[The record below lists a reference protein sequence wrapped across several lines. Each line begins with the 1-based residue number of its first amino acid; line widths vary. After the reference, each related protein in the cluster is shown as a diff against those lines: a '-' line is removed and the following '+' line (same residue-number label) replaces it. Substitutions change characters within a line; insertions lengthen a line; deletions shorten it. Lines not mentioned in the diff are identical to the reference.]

1 MYNAPDLRCRP
12 ANRVPAEASPK
23 EPMNF
28 DFLSLLAN
36 GLVPLPWWGYIV
48 VTLALTHVTIAAVT
62 IYLHRSQAHRGLDLH
77 PVIANFFRFWL
88 WLTTGMLTKEWVAI
102 HRKHHAK
109 VETPEDPHSPQTRG
123 IKKVLL
129 EGAELYRDESKNL
142 ETLEKYGIGTPDDW
156 IERNVYTP
164 YSWQGCGLM
173 LVLDL
178 VLFGPIGA
186 TIWAVQMAWIPVTAA
201 GIINGIGHYWGYR
214 NFACEDASRNVV
226 PWGILIGGEELHNNH
241 HAYGTSAR
249 LSSQWYELDI
259 GWMYIRGLE
268 SLGLAKVRKLAPQLK
283 FDRAKLQADLETL
296 QAVITHRYA
305 VLTSYARS
313 LKQAYVVEAASLR
326 ERARRGELASGVPSL
341 RRLRQWFHADEAKL
355 PESDRARLASTLEN
369 SKALKTLYA
378 MRQELTSLWS
388 RSNDSREQL
397 LARLQDWCH
406 RADASG
412 IVPLQNF
419 SRRLRSYA

>member
-1 MYNAPDLRCRP
+1 MT
-12 ANRVPAEASPK
+12 
-23 EPMNF
+23 F
-28 DFLSLLAN
+28 DPLSLLAN
-36 GLVPLPWWGYIV
+36 GLMPLPWWGYVV

-77 PVIANFFRFWL
+77 PVVAHFFRFWL

-109 VETPEDPHSPQTRG
+109 VETPDDPHSPQTRG
-123 IKKVLL
+123 IEKVLL
-129 EGAELYRDESKNL
+129 QGAELYRDESRNL
-142 ETLEKYGIGTPDDW
+142 ETLEKYGIGTPNDW

-164 YSWQGCGLM
+164 YSWQGVGLM
-173 LVLDL
+173 LAVNLA
-178 VLFGPIGA
+178 LFGPIGA

-214 NFACEDASRNVV
+214 NFACEDASRNIV
-226 PWGILIGGEELHNNH
+226 PWGIIIGGEELHNNH

-268 SLGLAKVRKLAPQLK
+268 MLRLAKVRKLAPQLK
-283 FDRAKLQADLETL
+283 FDRAKLQADLDTL

-326 ERARRGELASGVPSL
+326 ERARRGELTSGVPSL
-341 RRLRQWFHADEAKL
+341 RRLRDWFHADQAKL
-355 PESDRARLASTLEN
+355 PEVDRARLASTLEH
-369 SKALKTLYA
+369 SKALSTLYA
-378 MRQELTSLWS
+378 MRQELTALWD